1 MDVKIENG
9 ALAVTHCGKP
19 VYIDSIQELAQR
31 VYIACTVKRGSFV
44 LDKTLGSYA
53 HTVDINSPLLREK
66 LTMLFMEATIDIPYD
81 ELVVE
86 DVTKNST
93 TLDVKLRVVCADE
106 SACTE
111 VSIDV

>member
-9 ALAVTHCGKP
+9 EIAVNHCGEP
-19 VYIDSIQELAQR
+19 LYIDSITEIAQR
-31 VYIACTVKRGSFV
+31 VFVACTVKKGSFV
-44 LDKTLGSYA
+44 LDKSLGSYA
-53 HTVDINSPLLREK
+53 HTVDRNSSLLKEK
-66 LTMLFMEATIDIPYD
+66 LTMIFKEATIDIPYD

-86 DVTKNST
+86 DVVKNENT
-93 TLDVKLRVVCADE
+93 ICAKIRVVCADE